1 MNLVEFENGVPTKE
15 DIEALSKRALSIK
28 VEELE
33 KIHNNLIQ
41 FNPRVPILVDD
52 WVPDPEDQIFKS
64 VDKAIILP
72 VSKYYGLGEDDSND
86 LDFFIIAPKR
96 CYNREVMRDHT
107 TQYLNYFEKFY
118 DTDHELVLVYYHL
131 KYIMDLNDEY
141 NKANFISDINRY
153 ILRNRSILNKLFMMN
168 EDNYIVELKAKK
180 GKYVPNLQY
189 NTKHGKLLMQMSI
202 LMNMVIPLVTHFA
215 YLKSVDNI
223 DGLLLEV
230 FDDILYMSSVN
241 MYNKFYETA
250 TSEVERNKSIH
261 STLWAM
267 QDIRAKNITT
277 HSKSSIENI
286 ILNIMP
292 KYNYNQ
298 NIIAF
303 NSTSIRRNTGYKITD
318 IKYEFNYTLLSS
330 SNRDREETS
339 VAPNG
344 NIWESHYSNCW
355 KILKKACNNG
365 ENFSN
370 VNDLKSCLIIN
381 QIAIYYYRV
390 TINYCNT
397 YIAKIMQWIISSKNI
412 LIKEELLCITLLQ
425 DVICHGNMTYADKI
439 IFQCRFGRK

>member
-15 DIEALSKRALSIK
+15 DIEALTKRALSIK
-28 VEELE
+28 VEDIE
-33 KIHNNLIQ
+33 KTHNNLIQ

-318 IKYEFNYTLLSS
+318 KLNVW
-330 SNRDREETS
+330 R
-339 VAPNG
+339 
-344 NIWESHYSNCW
+344 YSN
-355 KILKKACNNG
+355 IANNKLFKLL
-365 ENFSN
+365 EVSN
-370 VNDLKSCLIIN
+370 AQL
-381 QIAIYYYRV
+381 A
-390 TINYCNT
+390 TT
-397 YIAKIMQWIISSKNI
+397 
-412 LIKEELLCITLLQ
+412 
-425 DVICHGNMTYADKI
+425 
-439 IFQCRFGRK
+439 